1 MKESFKIQKSASK
14 NFNYDTDNVEI
25 KIKNHKHPI
34 FCFRYQHRDH
44 DILKCTADE
53 KVSFLEQIDRL
64 SGLTWDEITTTQ
76 RHGLGSE
83 KIAIASLKVKCPAF
97 ITEDVK
103 HLLAIRFQAKKPFLV
118 HRDRFVAHI
127 IFIDN
132 KFSIYK
138 HG

>member
-1 MKESFKIQKSASK
+1 M
-14 NFNYDTDNVEI
+14 
-25 KIKNHKHPI
+25 
-34 FCFRYQHRDH
+34 
-44 DILKCTADE
+44 KCTDDE

-76 RHGLGSE
+76 RHGLGTE
-83 KIAIASLKVKCPAF
+83 KIDRKSLKVKCPEF

-103 HLLAIRFQAKKPFLV
+103 HLLAIRFQGKKPFLI

-132 KFSIYK
+132 KFSVYN